1 VNTRQDYGT
10 PPSNKKQIIPVTEID
25 KLDDFQKNDRFS
37 GITTHSGHSG
47 GTERRHRAAAQAGR
61 LEPSVWQA

>member
-25 KLDDFQKNDRFS
+25 KLDDFRKNDRFS
-37 GITTHSGHSG
+37 GITTHSGHSAAQSG
-47 GTERRHRAAAQAGR
+47 GTGR
-61 LEPSVWQA
+61 TA